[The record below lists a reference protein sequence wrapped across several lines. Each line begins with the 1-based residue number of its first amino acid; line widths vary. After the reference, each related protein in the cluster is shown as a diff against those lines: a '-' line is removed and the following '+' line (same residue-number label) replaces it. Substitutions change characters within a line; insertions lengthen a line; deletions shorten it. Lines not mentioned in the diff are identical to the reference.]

1 MSHTTAP
8 LKRLAILDDYQGV
21 AMSLGPWDRL
31 AGMEVTPFRDTIT
44 DRGAL
49 AKRLEPF
56 DAILAMRERTPFPR
70 ALIERL
76 PNLRLLITT
85 AARNRSIDAA
95 ACAEKGIVFCGTP
108 SAGDPTVD
116 IAWGLIIGL
125 MRDLPRQE
133 QSLREGRWQA
143 SVGWGLEGR
152 TLGVVGLGKLG
163 GRVAKVAQAFG
174 MKVIAWSQN
183 LTEARAAEIGAT
195 RVDKATLFAEADVVT
210 LHLILSDRSR
220 GIVGAEDLARMKPTA
235 FIVNTSRGPL
245 IDQDALIAA
254 LKAGRIAGA
263 GLDVFDVEPLP
274 KDHPI
279 LAAPNTMLTPH
290 LGYVTQQNYRAYYQ
304 GCVEAIEAFNAGAP
318 VRVIAP

>member
-1 MSHTTAP
+1 MSI
-8 LKRLAILDDYQGV
+8 KRLAILDDYQGV
-21 AMSLGPWDRL
+21 ALSMGPWDRL
-31 AGMEVTPFRDTIT
+31 KGVEVTVFRDTRT
-44 DRGAL
+44 DREAL
-49 AKRLEPF
+49 AQRLSPF

-76 PNLRLLITT
+76 PNLRLLVTT

-108 SAGDPTVD
+108 SYGDPTVD
-116 IAWGLIIGL
+116 ITWGLIIGL

-133 QSLREGRWQA
+133 AALRKGLWQT

-163 GRVAKVAQAFG
+163 GRVAKVGQAFG

-183 LTEARAAEIGAT
+183 LTEERAAEIGAT
-195 RVDKATLFAEADVVT
+195 RVDKATLFEQADVVT

-220 GIVGAEDLARMKPTA
+220 GIVGAEDLARMKRSA

-245 IDQDALIAA
+245 IDQPALVAA
-254 LKAGRIAGA
+254 LAEERIAGA
-263 GLDVFDVEPLP
+263 GIDVFDIEPLP
-274 KDHPI
+274 SGHPL
-279 LAAPNTMLTPH
+279 LAAPNTFLTPH
-290 LGYVTQQNYRAYYQ
+290 LGYVTQQNYRAYYE
-304 GCVEAIEAFNAGAP
+304 GCVEAIEGFNAGAP

>member
-1 MSHTTAP
+1 MSQPPAP

-21 AMSLGPWDRL
+21 AMSMGPWERL
-31 AGMEVTPFRDTIT
+31 AGMEITAFRDTLT
-44 DRGAL
+44 DREAL
-49 AKRLEPF
+49 VRRLEPF

-95 ACAEKGIVFCGTP
+95 ACAERGIVFCGTP
-108 SAGDPTVD
+108 SHGDPTVD
-116 IAWGLIIGL
+116 ITWGLIIGL
-125 MRDLPRQE
+125 MRDLPAQ
-133 QSLREGRWQA
+133 QQALREGRWQT
-143 SVGWGLEGR
+143 SVGTALEGQ

-183 LTEARAAEIGAT
+183 LTEERAAEIGAQ
-195 RVDKATLFAEADVVT
+195 RVDKQTLFREADVVT

-220 GIVGAEDLARMKPTA
+220 GIVGAEDLARMKPMA

-254 LKAGRIAGA
+254 LKEGRIAGA
-263 GLDVFDVEPLP
+263 GIDVFDTEPLP
-274 KDHPI
+274 PGHPI
-279 LAAPNTMLTPH
+279 LSAPNTILTPH
-290 LGYVTQQNYRAYYQ
+290 LGYVSQQNYRAYYA

>member
-1 MSHTTAP
+1 MSQTAAP

-21 AMSLGPWDRL
+21 AMALGPWDRL
-31 AGMEVTPFRDTIT
+31 KGIEVTPFRDTIT
-44 DRGAL
+44 DRDAL
-49 AKRLEPF
+49 VQRLEPF
-56 DAILAMRERTPFPR
+56 DTILAMRERTPFPR

-95 ACAEKGIVFCGTP
+95 ACAEKGIVFCGTA
-108 SAGDPTVD
+108 SSGDPTVD

-133 QSLREGRWQA
+133 QALRAGRWQT

-183 LTEARAAEIGAT
+183 LTEERAAEIGAT

-274 KDHPI
+274 QDHPI